1 MSRILAL
8 DPGEKRIGL
17 AVSDEMGWTAQGLPT
32 LKREG
37 YRRDLDR
44 LTAVVNDFRVT
55 RIIVGMPYN
64 QYGGLGAAGERA
76 MALIER
82 IAAHCR
88 IPVEPWDERMTTK
101 MAERVLIGGGVSRA
115 KRKISRDRLA
125 AVLILQSYLD
135 AQGHLQDGQE
145 RADQPAPS
153 GGPPST

>member
-37 YRRDLDR
+37 FRRDLDR
-44 LTAVVNDFRVT
+44 LTAVVNDYQVT
-55 RIIVGMPYN
+55 QIIVGMPYN

-76 MALIER
+76 MVLIER
-82 IAAHCR
+82 IAAHCG
-88 IPVEPWDERMTTK
+88 IPVVPWDERLTTK

-115 KRKISRDRLA
+115 KRKVSRDRLA

-135 AQGHLQDGQE
+135 AQAHQPDRQGRTDT
-145 RADQPAPS
+145 PAPA
-153 GGPPST
+153 GGQPST